1 MSEYIESLTMYASN
15 ACTEVLSGIEHQLE
29 RTLQGPCEKVAEK
42 VARLLTEESDPS
54 ALSKVDGSVVPRS
67 ACCRRHRR
75 CWPRQRQASRS
86 LVAFLKRCATA
97 TSLSRL
103 MRLINWVSR
112 ATTRLAV
119 LSTLPFSH
127 ARLPLLWH

>member
-1 MSEYIESLTMYASN
+1 MLATAK
-15 ACTEVLSGIEHQLE
+15 AGLE
-29 RTLQGPCEKVAEK
+29 KLV
-42 VARLLTEESDPS
+42 
-54 ALSKVDGSVVPRS
+54 
-67 ACCRRHRR
+67 
-75 CWPRQRQASRS
+75 
-86 LVAFLKRCATA
+86 VAFLKRCATA

-103 MRLINWVSR
+103 MRLINWVAR